1 MNVTLKISDALCR
14 RARHRAVD
22 ESKSLSAWVA
32 SLLERELNRSSGASE
47 KAKSMIEAATLHD
60 VSEWFYDKD
69 FVVEDRKQGKVRH
82 FTFED

>member
-1 MNVTLKISDALCR
+1 MNVTLKIPDALCR
-14 RARHRAVD
+14 KARHRAVD

-47 KAKSMIEAATLHD
+47 KAKSIIDAATLHD
-60 VSEWFYDKD
+60 VPDWFYDRD
-69 FVVEDRKQGKVRH
+69 FVMEDRKQGKVRQ